1 MGFDDSPQLGEIGAM
16 NLPPLRAAD
25 IRLTVVM
32 PAYNEESTLRGIV
45 GRVLER
51 PETAELVLVDDCSK
65 DRTREIMRELASE
78 DPRIRLVFHEQN
90 QGKGAALHSGFAA
103 ASGNVI
109 LIQDADLEYD
119 PNDYERLLSPIRK
132 GVADVVF
139 GNRFGGEEARVH
151 LYWHRLGNGFL
162 TNLSNMF
169 TNLNLSDMEV
179 CYKVFR
185 KEVLEAIRLEE
196 KRFGF
201 EPEVT
206 ARVARLHA
214 RIYEVPVNYYGRS
227 YEEGKKIGWKDGV
240 RALYVILK
248 HGLFR

>member
-1 MGFDDSPQLGEIGAM
+1 M
-16 NLPPLRAAD
+16 NLPILRAED
-25 IRLTVVM
+25 IRLSVVM
-32 PAYNEESTLRGIV
+32 PAYNEEATLREIV
-45 GRVLER
+45 ARVLER
-51 PETAELVLVDDCSK
+51 PEPFELVIVDDCSK
-65 DRTREIMRELASE
+65 DRTREVMRALASE
-78 DPRIRLVFHEQN
+78 DARIRLVFHEVN
-90 QGKGAALHSGFAA
+90 RGKGAALHSGFAA
-103 ASGNVI
+103 VSGNVI

-119 PNDYERLLSPIRK
+119 PADYDRLLSPIRK
-132 GVADVVF
+132 GVADAVF
-139 GNRFGGEEARVH
+139 GNRFGGEESRVH
-151 LYWHRLGNGFL
+151 LFWHRIGNGLL
-162 TNLSNMF
+162 TTLSNMF

-185 KEVLEAIRLEE
+185 KEVLQAIRLEE

-206 ARVARLHA
+206 AKVARLGA

-248 HGLFR
+248 YGLGRH

>member
-1 MGFDDSPQLGEIGAM
+1 M
-16 NLPPLRAAD
+16 NLPVLRAED

-32 PAYNEESTLRGIV
+32 PAYNEEATLRAIV
-45 GRVLER
+45 ERVLER
-51 PETAELVLVDDCSK
+51 PEPSELVIVDDCSK
-65 DRTREIMRELASE
+65 DGTREIMRSLAADHS
-78 DPRIRLVFHEQN
+78 RIRLVFHEVN
-90 QGKGAALHSGFAA
+90 MGKGAALHSGFAA
-103 ASGNVI
+103 ATGNVV

-119 PNDYERLLSPIRK
+119 PSDYERLLSPIRK

-179 CYKVFR
+179 CYKAFR
-185 KEVLEAIRLEE
+185 KDVLDALHLEE
-196 KRFGF
+196 NRFGF

-206 ARVARLHA
+206 AKVARLHA

-227 YEEGKKIGWKDGV
+227 YDEGKKIGWKDGV

-248 HGLFR
+248 YGLWSR

>member
-1 MGFDDSPQLGEIGAM
+1 M
-16 NLPPLRAAD
+16 NLPALPAQD
-25 IRLTVVM
+25 IKLSVVM
-32 PAYNEESTLRGIV
+32 PAYNEQATLRQIV
-45 GRVLER
+45 ERVLDR
-51 PETAELVLVDDCSK
+51 PEPAELVLVDDCSK
-65 DRTREIMRELASE
+65 DGTREIMRALAAE
-78 DPRIRLVFHEQN
+78 NPKVRLVFHEVN
-90 QGKGAALHSGFAA
+90 KGKGAALHSGFAA
-103 ASGNVI
+103 ATGNVV

-119 PNDYERLLSPIRK
+119 PADYERLLSPIRK

-162 TNLSNMF
+162 TQLSNMF

-185 KEVLEAIRLEE
+185 KEVLDSIELVE

-206 ARVARLHA
+206 AKVARLRA

-227 YEEGKKIGWKDGV
+227 YDEGKKIGWKDGV

-248 HGLFR
+248 YGIGGR

>member
-1 MGFDDSPQLGEIGAM
+1 MCKVNELDHM
-16 NLPPLRAAD
+16 NLNKLRSED

-32 PAYNEESTLRGIV
+32 PAYNEEATLRSIV
-45 GRVLER
+45 GRVLQR
-51 PETAELVLVDDCSK
+51 SETAELVLVDDCSK
-65 DRTREIMRELASE
+65 DRTRAIMGELAAE
-78 DPRIRLVFHEQN
+78 DPRVKLVFHEN
-90 QGKGAALHSGFAA
+90 NKGKGAALHSGFAA
-103 ASGNVI
+103 ATGNVV

-119 PNDYERLLSPIRK
+119 PNDYDRLLSPIRK

-151 LYWHRLGNGFL
+151 LYWHRIGNGLL
-162 TNLSNMF
+162 TTLSNMF

-185 KEVLEAIRLEE
+185 KEVLDAIQLEE

-201 EPEVT
+201 EPEITAKV
-206 ARVARLHA
+206 ARVGA

-248 HGLFR
+248 YGLGR

>member
-1 MGFDDSPQLGEIGAM
+1 MKLPTLGAD
-16 NLPPLRAAD
+16 D

-32 PAYNEESTLRGIV
+32 PAYNEEATLRGIV
-45 GRVLER
+45 ERVLSR
-51 PETAELVLVDDCSK
+51 PESVELVIVDDCSK
-65 DRTREIMRELASE
+65 DGTREIMRALAAD
-78 DPRIRLVFHEQN
+78 DPRIRLVFHEVN
-90 QGKGAALHSGFAA
+90 MGKGAALRSGFAA
-103 ASGNVI
+103 ATGNVV
-109 LIQDADLEYD
+109 LIQDADMEYD
-119 PNDYERLLSPIRK
+119 PADYERLLSPIRK

-162 TNLSNMF
+162 THLSNMF

-185 KEVLEAIRLEE
+185 KEVLDAIQLEE
-196 KRFGF
+196 NRFGF

-206 ARVARLHA
+206 AKVARLHA

-227 YEEGKKIGWKDGV
+227 YDEGKKIGWKDGV

-248 HGLFR
+248 YGFGRI

>member
-1 MGFDDSPQLGEIGAM
+1 ME
-16 NLPPLRAAD
+16 LPTLRAED
-25 IRLTVVM
+25 IRLSVVM
-32 PAYNEESTLRGIV
+32 PAYNEEKTLETIV
-45 GRVLER
+45 SRVLAR
-51 PETAELVLVDDCSK
+51 PEVHELVLVDDCSK
-65 DRTREIMRELASE
+65 DRTREIMRDLAVRE
-78 DPRIRLVFHEQN
+78 GRIRVVFHEVN
-90 QGKGAALHSGFAA
+90 QGKGAALHTGFAA
-103 ASGNVI
+103 ASGNVV

-119 PNDYERLLSPIRK
+119 PDDYPRLLSPLRK

-151 LYWHRLGNGFL
+151 LYWHRIGNGVL
-162 TNLSNMF
+162 TTLSNMF

-185 KEVLEAIRLEE
+185 KEVLDAIHLTE

-206 ARVARLHA
+206 AKVARAGA

-227 YEEGKKIGWKDGV
+227 YAEGKKIGWKDGV
-240 RALYVILK
+240 RAFYVIFK
-248 HGLFR
+248 HGLLAR

>member
-1 MGFDDSPQLGEIGAM
+1 M
-16 NLPPLRAAD
+16 NLPALRAED

-32 PAYNEESTLRGIV
+32 PAYNEEGTLRGIV
-45 GRVLER
+45 ARVLER
-51 PETAELVLVDDCSK
+51 PEPAELVIVDDCSK
-65 DRTREIMRELASE
+65 DRTREIMRSLATE
-78 DPRIRLVFHEQN
+78 DPRIRLVFHEVN
-90 QGKGAALHSGFAA
+90 MGKGAALHSGFAA
-103 ASGNVI
+103 ATGNVV

-119 PNDYERLLSPIRK
+119 PADYERLLSPIRK

-162 TNLSNMF
+162 THLSNMF

-185 KEVLEAIRLEE
+185 KEVLDAIRLEE

-206 ARVARLHA
+206 AKVARLHA

-227 YEEGKKIGWKDGV
+227 YDEGKKIGWKDGV

-248 HGLFR
+248 HGMGRG

>member
-1 MGFDDSPQLGEIGAM
+1 MTRGSRVCHLRTVKLPTLGAD
-16 NLPPLRAAD
+16 D

-32 PAYNEESTLRGIV
+32 PAYNEEATLRGIV
-45 GRVLER
+45 ERVLSR
-51 PETAELVLVDDCSK
+51 PESVELVIVDDCSK
-65 DRTREIMRELASE
+65 DGTREIMRALAAD
-78 DPRIRLVFHEQN
+78 DPRIRLVFHEVN
-90 QGKGAALHSGFAA
+90 MGKGAALRSGFAA
-103 ASGNVI
+103 ATGNVV
-109 LIQDADLEYD
+109 LIQDADMEYD
-119 PNDYERLLSPIRK
+119 PADYERLLSPIRK

-162 TNLSNMF
+162 THLSNMF

-185 KEVLEAIRLEE
+185 KEVLDAIQLEE
-196 KRFGF
+196 NRFGF

-206 ARVARLHA
+206 AKVARLHA

-227 YEEGKKIGWKDGV
+227 YDEGKKIGWKDGV

-248 HGLFR
+248 YGFGRI

>member
-1 MGFDDSPQLGEIGAM
+1 M
-16 NLPPLRAAD
+16 NLPALPVQD
-25 IRLTVVM
+25 IKLSVVM
-32 PAYNEESTLRGIV
+32 PAYNEQATLRQIV
-45 GRVLER
+45 ERVLER
-51 PETAELVLVDDCSK
+51 PEPAELVLVDDCSK
-65 DRTREIMRELASE
+65 DGTREIMRALAAEYSK
-78 DPRIRLVFHEQN
+78 IRLVFHEVN

-103 ASGNVI
+103 ATGNVV

-119 PNDYERLLSPIRK
+119 PADYERLLSPIRK

-162 TNLSNMF
+162 TQLSNMF

-185 KEVLEAIRLEE
+185 KEVLDSIHLVE

-206 ARVARLHA
+206 AKVARLHA

-227 YEEGKKIGWKDGV
+227 YDEGKKIGWKDGV

-248 HGLFR
+248 YGIGGR

>member
-1 MGFDDSPQLGEIGAM
+1 VKLPTLGAD
-16 NLPPLRAAD
+16 D

-32 PAYNEESTLRGIV
+32 PAYNEEATLRGIV
-45 GRVLER
+45 ERVLSR
-51 PETAELVLVDDCSK
+51 PESVELVIVDDCSK
-65 DRTREIMRELASE
+65 DGTREIMRALAAD
-78 DPRIRLVFHEQN
+78 DPRIRLVFHEVN
-90 QGKGAALHSGFAA
+90 MGKGAALRSGFAA
-103 ASGNVI
+103 ATGNVV
-109 LIQDADLEYD
+109 LIQDADMEYD
-119 PNDYERLLSPIRK
+119 PADYERLLSPIRK

-162 TNLSNMF
+162 THLSNMF

-185 KEVLEAIRLEE
+185 KEVLDAIQLEE
-196 KRFGF
+196 NRFGF

-206 ARVARLHA
+206 AKVARLHA

-227 YEEGKKIGWKDGV
+227 YDEGKKIGWKDGV

-248 HGLFR
+248 YGFGRI

>member
-1 MGFDDSPQLGEIGAM
+1 M
-16 NLPPLRAAD
+16 NLPALRAED

-32 PAYNEESTLRGIV
+32 PAYNEEATLREIV
-45 GRVLER
+45 ARVMDR
-51 PETAELVLVDDCSK
+51 PEPAELVLVDDCSR
-65 DRTREIMRELASE
+65 DRTREIMRDLAAADS
-78 DPRIRLVFHEQN
+78 RIRLVFHERN

-103 ASGNVI
+103 ATGNVV

-119 PNDYERLLSPIRK
+119 PSDYERLLSPIRK

-162 TNLSNMF
+162 TQLSNMF

-185 KEVLEAIRLEE
+185 KEVLDAIQLVE

-206 ARVARLHA
+206 AKVARLHA

-248 HGLFR
+248 YGLLR